1 MWPGIEPRSPELLAN
16 TLIIRL
22 MSQLNICMYKYMNIG
37 NSWVKKIV
45 PQMQVRIKLR
55 GWYSFPWIA
64 PLYPWYVP
72 YIAAC

>member
-55 GWYSFPWIA
+55 
-64 PLYPWYVP
+64 
-72 YIAAC
+72 